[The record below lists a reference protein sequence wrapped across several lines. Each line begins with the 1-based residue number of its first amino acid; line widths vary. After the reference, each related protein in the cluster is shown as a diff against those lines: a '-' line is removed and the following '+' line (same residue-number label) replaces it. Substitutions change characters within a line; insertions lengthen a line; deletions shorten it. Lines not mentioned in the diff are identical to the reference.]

1 MQDVVGY
8 VISRSTPRKVNFVI
22 KRGERVELGQ
32 FYAVEHPFWGKGG
45 PIVLL
50 RVYDISSMN
59 EEMDLGRTGVI
70 ASSAGLVPVFQG
82 ELEYLVAYAEVLG
95 YRDPIDGRIKGLEI
109 PPSTGDPVFKPSKE
123 DLREFFSSTE
133 SSYRVPIGKLSD
145 SDIDFYLDL
154 DSLAR
159 GHAFVAGMTR
169 SGKSVSGDSITVI
182 YDVKERKVIVEP
194 IGEFVDRI
202 LGKGV
207 ESGTKELGRR
217 YYALCL
223 ERKDFRPTWSRITAV
238 HKHLPSKC
246 MYEIRT
252 DKGRRLLVTGD
263 HSLLVFDGLKL
274 REAKPRSLVKKGP
287 FWLVSPVETPPPMKR
302 KDGVSPELVAA
313 VVADGSVVG
322 KEVVIHAPDK
332 KLLKIVQGQGIKA
345 KLFRDYLLLR
355 DQQLRE
361 IAEQGLAFLM
371 TLPVDEERRAVKE
384 FLKRTSYQ
392 SYDGSR
398 VMFSHPL
405 QTTKVACS
413 LSLLGLEPEIVGPSW
428 ILFDEKRV
436 QQALRKTA
444 SDGGPVFH
452 HLPELGEV
460 VKRER
465 IKRGMWRHDF
475 AVRVGISADTLKK
488 IEDGEFVGVKEMT
501 KVLEFLGG
509 HQALRLLTKP
519 FLSLERIVEVRKL
532 GPWEEPVYDLSVE
545 KWENFVANGFFVHNS
560 TFVLNLIENSQR
572 IKPRPRFLVL
582 DKRGEYSILAKKGA
596 AIFDYRTFLPKQ
608 GALTPKDISR
618 RLGIDR
624 GSLRSLVELAA
635 EEVLGEGEIS
645 PEALLK
651 KAKELAIAMDVRERK
666 KLISQL
672 QIKLKRSGR
681 FLRPRGMG
689 QDIIEAVKKFPIVVL
704 DFSID
709 ADYEDQFLAVRDMIR
724 KILRYAISR
733 REKGDFALIVVLEEA
748 QYLIPERN
756 APLVGNPFDS
766 GVYSTLIEAISQS
779 GGYNV
784 GFVVVTQRP
793 AYVSKAVISQCNTV
807 ACFRLKNLNDQEAIA
822 AYTEGGGEIKNY
834 LSSLGNHE
842 AMIWGMAS
850 EIPFPVTVRMKPKIF
865 PAKASAPPSVAWK
878 KMAES

>member
-1 MQDVVGY
+1 LQNVVGY
-8 VISRSTPRKVNFVI
+8 VISRSTPRKINFVI

-82 ELEYLVAYAEVLG
+82 ELEYLVANAEVLG
-95 YRDPIDGRIKGLEI
+95 YRDPIDGRIKGLEA
-109 PPSTGDPVFKPSKE
+109 PPSTADPVFKPDKE
-123 DLREFFSSTE
+123 DLREFFSSTT
-133 SSYRVPIGKLSD
+133 SGYRVPIGKLAD

-182 YDVKERKVIVEP
+182 YDVKEKRVIVEP
-194 IGEFVDRI
+194 IGDFVDRL
-202 LGKGV
+202 LGNGM
-207 ESGTKELGRR
+207 GTKELGRR

-223 ERKDFRPTWSRITAV
+223 ERRNFRPTWSRITAV
-238 HKHLPSKC
+238 HKHKPSKC

-252 DKGRRLLVTGD
+252 DKGKRLLVTGD
-263 HSLLVFDGLKL
+263 HSLLVFDGLRL
-274 REAKPRSLVKKGP
+274 REAKPRSLFKRGP
-287 FWLVSPVETPPPMKR
+287 FWLVSPLETPPPIKR
-302 KDGVSPELVAA
+302 ADGVGPELIAA
-313 VVADGSVVG
+313 AVADGSVVG
-322 KEVVIHAPDK
+322 DEVLIHGPDK
-332 KLLKIVQGQGIKA
+332 KLVEIAREKGLEAKI
-345 KLFRDYLLLR
+345 LRDYLLLR
-355 DQQLRE
+355 DQKLRM
-361 IAEQGLAFLM
+361 IAEQGLASFI
-371 TLPVDEERRAVKE
+371 TLPISEERRAMKE
-384 FLKRTSYQ
+384 FLRRISYQ

-398 VMFSHPL
+398 VMFSNPSE
-405 QTTKVACS
+405 TMRVACS
-413 LSLLGLEPEIVGPSW
+413 LSLLGLEPERVGPAW
-428 ILFDEKRV
+428 ILFDEEKV
-436 QQALRKTA
+436 QQALKYTA

-452 HLPELGEV
+452 HLPELGDV
-460 VKRER
+460 IKRER
-465 IKRGMWRHDF
+465 IKRGMWRFEF
-475 AVRVGISADTLKK
+475 AVRAGISPDSLRR
-488 IEDGEFVGVKEMT
+488 IENGEFVSVQDIT
-501 KVLEFLGG
+501 AVLKFLGG
-509 HQALRLLTKP
+509 NQALKLLTMP
-519 FLSLERIVEVRKL
+519 SLSFEKIVEVRKL
-532 GPWEEPVYDLSVE
+532 GPWEEPVYDISVE
-545 KWENFVANGFFVHNS
+545 RWENFVANGFFVHNS

-572 IKPRPRFLVL
+572 INPRPRFLVL
-582 DKRGEYSILAKKGA
+582 DKRGEYSILSKKGA

-672 QIKLKRSGR
+672 QIKLRRSGR

-689 QDIIEAVKKFPIVVL
+689 HDIIEAVRKFPIIVL
-704 DFSID
+704 DFSVD
-709 ADYEDQFLAVRDMIR
+709 ADYDDQFLAVREMIR
-724 KILRYAISR
+724 KIVRYAISR
-733 REKGDFALIVVLEEA
+733 RDKGDFALIVVLEEA
-748 QYLIPERN
+748 QYLVPERN

-784 GFVVVTQRP
+784 GFIVVTQRP

-807 ACFRLKNLNDQEAIA
+807 VCFRLKNLNDQDAIA
-822 AYTEGGGEIKNY
+822 AYTEGGGDIKNY
-834 LSSLGNHE
+834 LPSLRNHE

-850 EIPFPVTVRMKPKIF
+850 EIPFPVNVRMKPRIF
-865 PAKASAPPSVAWK
+865 PAKASAPPSAAWK
-878 KMAES
+878 KMADS